1 MITVAHIDQFE
12 AAIFLGFADAEE
24 VPYKATGEQHGRW
37 VALSQAFARR
47 RLTAERD
54 ALERAAVIADEVSA
68 GFLSPDYA
76 AGQPLSS
83 LTERMA
89 CSMCAAA
96 IRAAKEQ
103 GNG

>member
-1 MITVAHIDQFE
+1 MPNDLDRKAAAHRWMGALPREQFDLLLLLLNEQAVA
-12 AAIFLGFADAEE
+12 A
-24 VPYKATGEQHGRW
+24 
-37 VALSQAFARR
+37 

-103 GNG
+103 DNG